1 MACLH
6 CLYHC
11 AAAAP
16 QLDLAPAQ
24 SQHPTSGL
32 VCKQGHGRLYW
43 EGELQPT
50 LAQIS
55 WQFSQAYGVCFQKFG
70 TFRAEIYQLKEAD
83 LDFCSARSV
92 SVSQCNLH
100 LFSSACVQEGS
111 GRVTVLDLHLCIAE
125 ASLTS
130 AGRRHV

>member
-1 MACLH
+1 MGGT
-6 CLYHC
+6 
-11 AAAAP
+11 AAANIVS
-16 QLDLAPAQ
+16 DKLAVQP
-24 SQHPTSGL
+24 SL
-32 VCKQGHGRLYW
+32 RRLF
-43 EGELQPT
+43 P
-50 LAQIS
+50 
-55 WQFSQAYGVCFQKFG
+55 KF
-70 TFRAEIYQLKEAD
+70 AEIYQLREAD